1 MTRPG
6 KIVDKKDGVFNIKRR
21 TMTEVTMKTL
31 SQISGYSVS
40 TVSKALRDKKDIS
53 IKTRKIIQ
61 DLAESHDFVPNNSAI
76 ALRSQKSHT
85 IAVIVPQIDSKIYGS
100 MLNSIQHIAFENGYR
115 VVVQQ
120 YLNYENEEYGCL
132 KSLRNG
138 GIDGVIVLGSS
149 SGLEEL
155 KTSAEAH
162 IFPTIVKKIEDLNLK
177 SEDYKNV
184 GKKIINALFFKMENR
199 DNELGLKLV

>member
-1 MTRPG
+1 M
-6 KIVDKKDGVFNIKRR
+6 
-21 TMTEVTMKTL
+21 MEVTMKTL
-31 SQISGYSVS
+31 SQMSGYSVS

-61 DLAESHDFVPNNSAI
+61 DLAQSHDFVPNNSAI

-85 IAVIVPQIDSKIYGS
+85 IAVIVPKIDCIIYGS

-120 YLNYENEEYGCL
+120 YQNYENEEYGCL
-132 KSLRNG
+132 KGIRSG

-149 SGLEEL
+149 NGLEEL
-155 KTSAEAH
+155 KQSAEAH
-162 IFPTIVKKIEDLNLK
+162 IFPTIVKKIEDLSLK
-177 SEDYKNV
+177 ANDYKKF
-184 GKKIINALFFKMENR
+184 GKKMINALFFKMENR
-199 DNELGLKLV
+199 DNRMGLNVV

>member
-1 MTRPG
+1 M
-6 KIVDKKDGVFNIKRR
+6 
-21 TMTEVTMKTL
+21 MEVTMKTL
-31 SQISGYSVS
+31 SQMSGYSVS

-53 IKTRKIIQ
+53 EKTRKIIK
-61 DLAESHDFVPNNSAI
+61 DLAESYDFVPNNSAI

-100 MLNSIQHIAFENGYR
+100 MLNSIQHIAFEHGYR

-120 YLNYENEEYGCL
+120 YLNFENEEYGCL

-138 GIDGVIVLGSS
+138 GIDGVIVLGAS
-149 SGLEEL
+149 SGIEEL
-155 KTSAEAH
+155 KTSTEAH
-162 IFPTIVKKIEDLNLK
+162 IFPTIVKRVEDLSLNSDHYK
-177 SEDYKNV
+177 SI

-199 DNELGLKLV
+199 GNELGFKLV

>member
-1 MTRPG
+1 M
-6 KIVDKKDGVFNIKRR
+6 
-21 TMTEVTMKTL
+21 MEVTMKTL
-31 SQISGYSVS
+31 SQMSGYSVS

-53 IKTRKIIQ
+53 VKTRKIIK
-61 DLAESHDFVPNNSAI
+61 DLAESYDFVPNNSAI

-120 YLNYENEEYGCL
+120 YQNYEDEEYGCL

-149 SGLEEL
+149 NGLEAL
-155 KTSAEAH
+155 KQSAEAH
-162 IFPTIVKKIEDLNLK
+162 IFPTIVKKLEDLSLK
-177 SEDYKNV
+177 AEDYKSV
-184 GKKIINALFFKMENR
+184 GKKIIKALFFKMENR
-199 DNELGLKLV
+199 DNAIGFNVV

>member
-1 MTRPG
+1 MME
-6 KIVDKKDGVFNIKRR
+6 I
-21 TMTEVTMKTL
+21 TMKTL
-31 SQISGYSVS
+31 SQMSGYSVS

-53 IKTRKIIQ
+53 EKTRKIIK
-61 DLAESHDFVPNNSAI
+61 DLAEIHDFVPNNSAI
-76 ALRSQKSHT
+76 ALRSQKSNT
-85 IAVIVPQIDSKIYGS
+85 IAVIVPKIDSKIYGS

-149 SGLEEL
+149 SGLELL
-155 KTSAEAH
+155 KTSAEAQ
-162 IFPTIVKKIEDLNLK
+162 IFPTIVNNVEDLSLK
-177 SEDYKNV
+177 ADDYKSV

-199 DNELGLKLV
+199 ENGL